1 MIPTI
6 ETICEDLK
14 AGKIT
19 VQQAIGWLHQHAEGS
34 ANELR
39 DHFAAMALQGML
51 CSMANPECY
60 AAALNKARKAEILLH
75 EGLAISAYAHADA
88 LLKERDTP
96 SATERRPS

>member
-6 ETICEDLK
+6 ETICEDLA

-19 VQQAIGWLHQHAEGS
+19 VAQAIGWLHQHAEGS

-39 DHFAAMALQGML
+39 DHFAGLALSGML
-51 CSMANPECY
+51 NSMANANCHT
-60 AAALNKARKAEILLH
+60 AALNKAREAGILLH

-88 LLKERDTP
+88 MLKERGGDSP
-96 SATERRPS
+96 GS